1 MQKEGVAMKR
11 YILGIDE
18 GTTSERVILF
28 DTKTNKI
35 VDLDA
40 QSLQQFYPQ
49 NGWVEHDAEEIWSKV
64 EKSLKTVIKR
74 NRLKVD
80 EIFGIGLTNQRET
93 TVAFDKTTGKAI
105 CPAIVWQ
112 CRRTAPFCEKMD
124 EKTKLSLQKKT
135 GLIVDAYFSA
145 TKMKWIL
152 DNNKLARDLAR
163 KGQLGLCT
171 IDAFLV
177 QKLTQCKVF
186 ATDTTNA
193 SRTMLVDL
201 KKPQQFDSSL
211 LEFFD
216 IPASCMPEIK
226 NSADDFG
233 FAKTS
238 IGDIPILSVIGDQ
251 QASLFGQGC
260 FSSGDAKI
268 TYGTG
273 AFVLVNV
280 GQKLPTENNNLLNT
294 VAWTI
299 SNKTTY
305 AVEGSVFN
313 VGSTLN
319 FLKNNLKL
327 FRSYSE
333 LDHLCDSIP
342 SNEGVYLIPAFTGL
356 GAPYWNPQVRGKIC
370 GLTLSNTPAHIVRS
384 AMESFCYSVF
394 DIIDYLSFS
403 GRHVKQISVDGGV
416 SKSQFL
422 LQFQSNLLQIP
433 VSKVL
438 NNESTALG
446 AIYLAGL
453 YSGAY
458 LDFEDIKSKIEIEST
473 TTPSCTKREMKPLVE
488 NWRKYV
494 CER

>member
-1 MQKEGVAMKR
+1 MKR

-18 GTTSERVILF
+18 GTTSERVVLF
-28 DTKTNKI
+28 DAKTNKI
-35 VDLDA
+35 IDFDA
-40 QSLQQFYPQ
+40 QSLTQFYPQ
-49 NGWVEHDAEEIWSKV
+49 NGWVEHDAEEIWDKV
-64 EKSLKTVIKR
+64 EKSLKTIIKR
-74 NRLKVD
+74 NKLTLP

-93 TVAFDKTTGKAI
+93 TVAFDKSTGKAI

-112 CRRTAPFCEKMD
+112 CRRTATICEQMD
-124 EKTKLSLQKKT
+124 TKTKLSLQKKT
-135 GLIVDAYFSA
+135 GLIMDAYFSA
-145 TKMKWIL
+145 TKMQWIL
-152 DNNKLARDLAR
+152 NNFKQAKQLA
-163 KGQLGLCT
+163 KSGNLGLCT

-177 QKLTQCKVF
+177 YKLTQGKVF

-201 KKPQQFDSSL
+201 KEPKKFDSSL
-211 LEFFD
+211 LEFFN

-226 NSADDFG
+226 DSADNFG
-233 FAKTS
+233 FAKTP
-238 IGDIPILSVIGDQ
+238 IGEIPILSVIGDQ
-251 QASLFGQGC
+251 QSSLFGQGC
-260 FSSGDAKI
+260 FNSGDAKI

-280 GQKLPTENNNLLNT
+280 GQKTPVENNNLLNT

-299 SNKTTY
+299 NNKTTY

-319 FLKNNLKL
+319 FLKNNLRL

-333 LDHLCDSIP
+333 LDHLCESIP

-356 GAPYWNPQVRGKIC
+356 GAPYWNPDARGKIC

-384 AMESFCYSVF
+384 AIESFCYSVY

-403 GRHVKQISVDGGV
+403 GRSVKQISVDGGV
-416 SKSQFL
+416 SRSQFL
-422 LQFQSNLLQIP
+422 LQFQSNVLQIP
-433 VSKVL
+433 VSKVV
-438 NNESTALG
+438 NNESTVLG

-453 YSGAY
+453 NSGAY
-458 LDFEDIKSKIEIEST
+458 LDLEDIKSKIMVEST
-473 TTPSCTKREMKPLVE
+473 TLPSCTKKQVKPYIE
-488 NWRKYV
+488 QWRKYV
-494 CER
+494 CEK